1 MAIPAIIAAIGRMGV
16 SKAIKKYGK
25 AAVDKARAAE
35 KGAASKLGSKKGLET
50 VKGTSTMNRGRG
62 YGLKQKGT
70 GKMATK
76 EQRAKNV
83 RSGRLRGLTAA
94 TVAPMAI
101 PTADKPEYKS
111 PSAKEGTTAVK
122 RTIPDM
128 NGAGVRKKQAGPDP
142 QGAPTKAQ
150 SDYAKQQTAQSA
162 KRAAAARAK
171 KAGSS
176 KSASTGSAA
185 SSSAKT
191 ANKGGAASSSAK
203 TANKGGDWNQYKT
216 IAQAKKAGSLY
227 YSQNGRKM
235 AAVYKEDLKPGESL
249 RDYMNKK
256 TGKTRKLMAGGMA
269 KKYSKGKTVRGNGI
283 AARSKS
289 CKMR

>member
-1 MAIPAIIAAIGRMGV
+1 MAYGAIIAAIGRMGLP
-16 SKAIKKYGK
+16 KAIKKYGK

-35 KGAASKLGSKKGLET
+35 KGVASKLGSKKGLDT

-83 RSGRLRGLTAA
+83 RSGRLRGYTAA

-101 PTADKPEYKS
+101 PAADKPEYKS
-111 PSAKEGTTAVK
+111 PSTDKESPTTAVK

-128 NGAGVRKKQAGPDP
+128 GGAGVRKKQAGPNP

-150 SDYAKQQTAQSA
+150 SDYAKQQTAKSA
-162 KRAAAARAK
+162 NSAAV
-171 KAGSS
+171 GSG
-176 KSASTGSAA
+176 KSASRGSTD
-185 SSSAKT
+185 SSST
-191 ANKGGAASSSAK
+191 K
-203 TANKGGDWNQYKT
+203 TANKGGDWNQYNT

-227 YSQNGRKM
+227 YSQNGKKM

-256 TGKTRKLMAGGMA
+256 TGKTRKMMSGGMA

>member
-1 MAIPAIIAAIGRMGV
+1 MALPAVIAAIGRMGV

-35 KGAASKLGSKKGLET
+35 KGVASKLGSKKGLDT

-76 EQRAKNV
+76 EQRAKNIS
-83 RSGRLRGLTAA
+83 SGRGRGLVAASTA
-94 TVAPMAI
+94 MAI
-101 PTADKPEYKS
+101 PTLGKGEIES
-111 PSAKEGTTAVK
+111 PTTAIK
-122 RTIPDM
+122 RTMADM
-128 NGAGVRKKQAGPDP
+128 GGSGVRKKQAGPNP

-150 SDYAKQQTAQSA
+150 SDYAKQQTAKSA
-162 KRAAAARAK
+162 KRAEDARAK
-171 KAGSS
+171 KAGSA
-176 KSASTGSAA
+176 KSASKGS
-185 SSSAKT
+185 
-191 ANKGGAASSSAK
+191 AASSSAK
-203 TANKGGDWNQYKT
+203 TANKGGDWNQYST

-227 YSQNGRKM
+227 YSQNGKKM

-256 TGKTRKLMAGGMA
+256 TGKTRKMMAGGMA

-283 AARSKS
+283 AARSKT

>member
-35 KGAASKLGSKKGLET
+35 KGVSSRLGSKKGLET

-150 SDYAKQQTAQSA
+150 SDYAKQQTAKSA
-162 KRAAAARAK
+162 KRAADARAK

-176 KSASTGSAA
+176 KSASTGS
-185 SSSAKT
+185 
-191 ANKGGAASSSAK
+191 AASSSAK

>member
-150 SDYAKQQTAQSA
+150 SDYAKQQTAKSA

-176 KSASTGSAA
+176 KSASTGS
-185 SSSAKT
+185 
-191 ANKGGAASSSAK
+191 AASSSAK

>member
-1 MAIPAIIAAIGRMGV
+1 MALPAIGAVISAIGRMGV

-25 AAVDKARAAE
+25 EAVKKAQAAE
-35 KGAASKLGSKKGLET
+35 KGVASKLGSKKGLET

-76 EQRAKNV
+76 DQRAKNV
-83 RSGRLRGLTAA
+83 RSGRLRGYTAA

-101 PTADKPEYKS
+101 PAADKPEYKS
-111 PSAKEGTTAVK
+111 PSTDKKSPTTAVK

-128 NGAGVRKKQAGPDP
+128 GGAGVRKKQAGPNP

-150 SDYAKQQTAQSA
+150 SDYAKQQTAKSA
-162 KRAAAARAK
+162 KRAADARAK
-171 KAGSS
+171 KAGSA
-176 KSASTGSAA
+176 KSASKGS
-185 SSSAKT
+185 T
-191 ANKGGAASSSAK
+191 ASSSAK

-227 YSQNGRKM
+227 YSQNGKKM

-256 TGKTRKLMAGGMA
+256 TGKTRILAAGGMA

>member
-1 MAIPAIIAAIGRMGV
+1 MAIPAILAAIGRMGV

-25 AAVDKARAAE
+25 AAVKKAQAAE
-35 KGAASKLGSKKGLET
+35 KGVASKLGSKKGLET

-76 EQRAKNV
+76 DQRAKNV
-83 RSGRLRGLTAA
+83 RSGRLRGYTAA

-101 PTADKPEYKS
+101 PAADKPEHKS
-111 PSAKEGTTAVK
+111 PSTDKKSPTTAVK
-122 RTIPDM
+122 RPRTMADM
-128 NGAGVRKKQAGPDP
+128 GGAGVRKKQAGPNP

-150 SDYAKQQTAQSA
+150 SDYAKQQTAKSA
-162 KRAAAARAK
+162 KRAADARAK
-171 KAGSS
+171 KAGSA
-176 KSASTGSAA
+176 KSASKGS
-185 SSSAKT
+185 T
-191 ANKGGAASSSAK
+191 ASSSAK

-227 YSQNGRKM
+227 YSQNGKKM

-256 TGKTRKLMAGGMA
+256 TGKTRILAAGGMA

>member
-1 MAIPAIIAAIGRMGV
+1 MGV
-16 SKAIKKYGK
+16 SKAVKKYGK

-128 NGAGVRKKQAGPDP
+128 GGAGVRKKQAGPDP

-150 SDYAKQQTAQSA
+150 SDYAKQQTAKSA
-162 KRAAAARAK
+162 KRAADARAK

-191 ANKGGAASSSAK
+191 ANKGG
-203 TANKGGDWNQYKT
+203 DWNQYST

>member
-142 QGAPTKAQ
+142 QGAPTKA
-150 SDYAKQQTAQSA
+150 
-162 KRAAAARAK
+162 
-171 KAGSS
+171 
-176 KSASTGSAA
+176 
-185 SSSAKT
+185 
-191 ANKGGAASSSAK
+191 
-203 TANKGGDWNQYKT
+203 
-216 IAQAKKAGSLY
+216 I
-227 YSQNGRKM
+227 
-235 AAVYKEDLKPGESL
+235 
-249 RDYMNKK
+249 
-256 TGKTRKLMAGGMA
+256 
-269 KKYSKGKTVRGNGI
+269 
-283 AARSKS
+283 
-289 CKMR
+289 

>member
-35 KGAASKLGSKKGLET
+35 RGAASKLGSKKGLET

-150 SDYAKQQTAQSA
+150 SDYAKQQTAKSV

-176 KSASTGSAA
+176 KSASTGS
-185 SSSAKT
+185 
-191 ANKGGAASSSAK
+191 AASSSAK

>member
-1 MAIPAIIAAIGRMGV
+1 MAIPAILAAIGRMGV

-25 AAVDKARAAE
+25 AAVKKAQAAE
-35 KGAASKLGSKKGLET
+35 KGVSSRLGSKKGLET

-70 GKMATK
+70 GKMATA

-111 PSAKEGTTAVK
+111 PSTDKKSPTTAVK
-122 RTIPDM
+122 RTMADM
-128 NGAGVRKKQAGPDP
+128 GGSGVRKKQAGPNP

-150 SDYAKQQTAQSA
+150 SDYAKQQTAKS
-162 KRAAAARAK
+162 KNRAAV
-171 KAGSS
+171 GSG
-176 KSASTGSAA
+176 KSASRGSAA
-185 SSSAKT
+185 NSST
-191 ANKGGAASSSAK
+191 K

-227 YSQNGRKM
+227 YSQNGKKM

-256 TGKTRKLMAGGMA
+256 TGKTRKMMAGGMA

>member
-1 MAIPAIIAAIGRMGV
+1 MALPAVGAIIAAIGRMGV

-35 KGAASKLGSKKGLET
+35 RGAASKLGSKKGLET

-150 SDYAKQQTAQSA
+150 SDYAKQQTAKSA

-176 KSASTGSAA
+176 KSASTGS
-185 SSSAKT
+185 
-191 ANKGGAASSSAK
+191 AASSSAK

>member
-1 MAIPAIIAAIGRMGV
+1 MGLP
-16 SKAIKKYGK
+16 KAIKKYGK

-35 KGAASKLGSKKGLET
+35 KGVASKLGSKKGLDT

-101 PTADKPEYKS
+101 PAADKPEYKS
-111 PSAKEGTTAVK
+111 PSTDKESPTTAVK
-122 RTIPDM
+122 RTTPDM
-128 NGAGVRKKQAGPDP
+128 GGAGVRKKQAGPNP

-150 SDYAKQQTAQSA
+150 SDYAKQQTDKSA
-162 KRAAAARAK
+162 KRAAV
-171 KAGSS
+171 GSG
-176 KSASTGSAA
+176 KSASRGSAA
-185 SSSAKT
+185 NSST
-191 ANKGGAASSSAK
+191 K

-227 YSQNGRKM
+227 YSQNGKKM

-256 TGKTRKLMAGGMA
+256 TGKTRKMMSGGMA

>member
-191 ANKGGAASSSAK
+191 ANKGG
-203 TANKGGDWNQYKT
+203 DWNQYKT